1 MSKFLDFNRNQMLS
15 PPPREATQGAKRP
28 SSAVGRGYSTAQFS
42 PTFDTRT
49 TGPPIPSHLSKI
61 YTLLMDKFGIEGE
74 KVLDGTAKPSGN
86 SAHVIVPKRWR
97 GADVKVVRVSEP
109 DSDE

>member
-1 MSKFLDFNRNQMLS
+1 M
-15 PPPREATQGAKRP
+15 
-28 SSAVGRGYSTAQFS
+28 VY
-42 PTFDTRT
+42 T
-49 TGPPIPSHLSKI
+49 TI
-61 YTLLMDKFGIEGE
+61 MDRFEIDGHE
-74 KVLDGTAKPSGN
+74 VLNGTAKPSGN

>member
-1 MSKFLDFNRNQMLS
+1 MFT
-15 PPPREATQGAKRP
+15 ARP
-28 SSAVGRGYSTAQFS
+28 
-42 PTFDTRT
+42 
-49 TGPPIPSHLSKI
+49 TGPPPPSCLSKV
-61 YTLLMDKFGIEGE
+61 YPPVMDRFEIEGE
-74 KVLDGTAKPSGN
+74 EVLDGTAKPSGN